1 MKRIY
6 VSTLVSAA
14 AGVAAIGLI
23 AGCAS
28 NSPSNAAAT
37 SAGASGNS
45 ADSAYTRCLTEHGVT
60 LPSGFGGGF
69 GGRRSPGAGG
79 FVRPTGSFVRPTG
92 GFVRPSGG
100 FGGGFGG
107 GRFASADPSMAAAL
121 QACASDRPTNG
132 FGGGG
137 FGGGFGGGAGSSR
150 LTAFR
155 NCMSQQGEAVPT
167 TRPTA
172 VASGEARYLGGLSTA
187 DPKVAQALSVCKA
200 LIPTGAPSGA
210 PTSG

>member
-14 AGVAAIGLI
+14 AGVAAVGLI

-28 NSPSNAAAT
+28 NSGTTTAAAT
-37 SAGASGNS
+37 SGSSGGNS
-45 ADSAYTRCLTEHGVT
+45 AYSAYTQCLSEHGVT

-69 GGRRSPGAGG
+69 GGRRSPGAG
-79 FVRPTGSFVRPTG
+79 FSRPPG
-92 GFVRPSGG
+92 GFTARPSGG
-100 FGGGFGG
+100 FGGGGFGRG
-107 GRFASADPSMAAAL
+107 FASADPSMAAAV
-121 QACASDRPTNG
+121 QACASDRPT
-132 FGGGG
+132 GG
-137 FGGGFGGGAGSSR
+137 FGGGFGGGANNSR

-155 NCMSQQGEAVPT
+155 NCMSQQGEAIPT

-172 VASGEARYLGGLSTA
+172 FASGDARYLGGLSTA
-187 DPKVAQALSVCKA
+187 DPKVAQALSVCKP
-200 LIPTGAPSGA
+200 LIPTGAPTGV

>member
-14 AGVAAIGLI
+14 AGIAAVGLI

-28 NSPSNAAAT
+28 NSGSSPAASTSN
-37 SAGASGNS
+37 GASGGNS
-45 ADSAYTRCLTEHGVT
+45 AYSAYTQCLSQHGVT

-69 GGRRSPGAGG
+69 GGRRSPGAG
-79 FVRPTGSFVRPTG
+79 FSRPAG
-92 GFVRPSGG
+92 GFTARPSGG

-107 GRFASADPSMAAAL
+107 GFASADPTMAAAMR
-121 QACASDRPTNG
+121 ACASDRPT
-132 FGGGG
+132 GG
-137 FGGGFGGGAGSSR
+137 FGGGFGGGAGGTR

-155 NCMSQQGEAVPT
+155 NCMSQQGEAIPT
-167 TRPTA
+167 ARPTA
-172 VASGEARYLGGLSTA
+172 AASGEARYLGGLSTA

-200 LIPTGAPSGA
+200 LIPTGAPTGA